1 MKKNALPRCL
11 LKILTRVNISH
22 ISVPGN
28 LITVPKN
35 QTLRCLINNVR
46 NKDIATKLLQGQA
59 VDKSYFL

>member
-1 MKKNALPRCL
+1 M
-11 LKILTRVNISH
+11 NISH
-22 ISVPGN
+22 ISVPVN

-35 QTLRCLINNVR
+35 QTLLCLINNLR